1 MLVVAGF
8 SNGANM
14 ALATAIRHPQLLT
27 RAIGFSGM
35 YPFADR
41 TPTDSLAGLEV
52 LLLNGH
58 DDPMAPRASVDR
70 LHTVL
75 TGLGAES
82 TREER
87 AGGHGISA
95 AELETAREWLAAH
108 A

>member
-1 MLVVAGF
+1 
-8 SNGANM
+8 M
-14 ALATAIRHPQLLT
+14 ALATAIRHPQLLR

-58 DDPMAPRASVDR
+58 HDPMAPRASVDR
-70 LHTVL
+70 LHAVL